1 MTLWNRQHE
10 LSVSHLRPAQCVCTY
25 QRSAGAMWCLSIS
38 LSLCSPQRRCSPSLP
53 ASFATARQ
61 LFITSRWL
69 ASELSPTVSDCSTA
83 EPKYC
88 LLFLPHKHTHTLDL
102 MEVCRGGGGEDDR
115 EFSFFPL
122 FFALTCVA
130 EAVDR
135 PAWTEDGGQIR
146 RYQTEGRRC
155 EHCHHKRRLH
165 SPWSSFFFISTMREG
180 NYGHSTFYYVVGQL
194 CLYPTIMSKAKK
206 KSKTIKSS

>member
-10 LSVSHLRPAQCVCTY
+10 LSVSHLRPARCVCTY
-25 QRSAGAMWCLSIS
+25 QRSVCAMWCLSIS
-38 LSLCSPQRRCSPSLP
+38 PSLCSPQRRCIPSLP
-53 ASFATARQ
+53 ESFATARQ

-83 EPKYC
+83 KPKYC
-88 LLFLPHKHTHTLDL
+88 LLFLPHKHTHTWLN
-102 MEVCRGGGGEDDR
+102 GGVQR
-115 EFSFFPL
+115 KSRRWAWQRIHFFFAL

-130 EAVDR
+130 EAVDC
-135 PAWTEDGGQIR
+135 PVWIEDGGLIR

-165 SPWSSFFFISTMREG
+165 AHLSSFF
-180 NYGHSTFYYVVGQL
+180 
-194 CLYPTIMSKAKK
+194 LYLHNERR
-206 KSKTIKSS
+206 

>member
-10 LSVSHLRPAQCVCTY
+10 LSVSHLRPARYVCTY
-25 QRSAGAMWCLSIS
+25 QCFVRAVWCLSIS
-38 LSLCSPQRRCSPSLP
+38 PSLCSPQRRCNPSLP

-88 LLFLPHKHTHTLDL
+88 LLFLPHKHTHTWLDGSVQRRRRWGWQRIL
-102 MEVCRGGGGEDDR
+102 
-115 EFSFFPL
+115 FFFFA
-122 FFALTCVA
+122 FFALTCMA
-130 EAVDR
+130 EAVERSVWIEDR
-135 PAWTEDGGQIR
+135 GQIKH
-146 RYQTEGRRC
+146 YQTEGRHC

-165 SPWSSFFFISTMREG
+165 SDWFSSFLISAMREG
-180 NYGHSTFYYVVGQL
+180 NCGHRTFYFVVGQL
-194 CLYPTIMSKAKK
+194 CLYPTIMSKTKK
-206 KSKTIKSS
+206 KVRW